1 MSVRQRLT
9 AIRQFLFGDSA
20 RAFGTLSLVLL
31 MLLTIVPAKDYF
43 RQWRGYQNQYRR
55 LIRGRN
61 DATSLTRRFQGGLQQ
76 TWLPELDVVDR
87 CTTCHVGLREAS
99 LVDVKVQPFR
109 PHPPIPH
116 KLTEF
121 GCVLC
126 HQGQGAATTVQEAH
140 NSSES
145 WENPILPARYLEA
158 GCGQCHL
165 DRLTGTPQLNQG
177 RDTLARYGCVRC
189 HTIKTPEGSTLTG
202 TDEPPSLAHI
212 ADKTSREWIAAWLK
226 NPQAYAGSATM
237 PNFQLKDDET
247 RDISAFLM
255 AQSTPHNSSGG
266 SAPVSVPKADDAAA
280 LQEGSSVYGEAFCSS
295 CHAMQNAAGNLVGGD
310 LGPELTLVGS
320 KVKPDWLADWLRNPK
335 AYDPATKMPHY
346 RFDNRQIGLLMG
358 YLAGKSDS
366 SFVGNLHFEAATQ
379 SQIEHGKALVIE
391 RGCASCHEINGV
403 KKPDNFAPELT
414 DVGSRPL
421 AKITFAPGV
430 AHTLPDYIA
439 AKIRNPRSFGSALKM
454 PQYTLAPGQVDA
466 LTTALLA
473 QTERAQNLPASL
485 RIPARRSSDYHP
497 AGKAGQLM
505 EDMSCLSCH
514 SINGRGG
521 DMAPNLTWEGTS
533 VQRTWLVNFF
543 KNPNTLRPAL
553 IRRMPKFNVTDA
565 EANTLADYIMT
576 VYQTPAFDRDQ
587 IEPASLTASEAER
600 GRGLFY
606 SKYACQSCHIVDP
619 VKDKGYI
626 GPTLTQVGIR
636 LNAAW
641 IFHWLKNAQELR
653 PGSLEPVWNMPDSD
667 AQAITAFLMAQKSAP
682 RGSGGVQK

>member
-1 MSVRQRLT
+1 MSVRERL
-9 AIRQFLFGDSA
+9 AAVWQFLFGDSA
-20 RAFGTLSLVLL
+20 RAFGSLSVLL
-31 MLLTIVPAKDYF
+31 LLLLTIVPAKDYF
-43 RQWRGYQNQYRR
+43 RQWRGYQKQYLR
-55 LIRGRN
+55 LIRGRG
-61 DATSLTRRFQGGLQQ
+61 DATSLSRRFQGGQQ
-76 TWLPELDVVDR
+76 QIWLPQLDVVDR

-99 LVDVKVQPFR
+99 LVDVKAQPFR

-126 HQGQGAATTVQEAH
+126 HEGQGTATTVEEAH
-140 NSSES
+140 RSTKS
-145 WENPILPARYLEA
+145 WETPILPARYLEA

-177 RDTLARYGCVRC
+177 RDTLSRYGCVRC
-189 HTIKTPEGSTLTG
+189 HTVKTPDGTMLTG
-202 TDEPPSLAHI
+202 TDDPPSLAHI

-237 PNFQLKDDET
+237 PNFQFKDDEI
-247 RDISAFLM
+247 RDISAFVI
-255 AQSTPHNSSGG
+255 AQSTPHSSSG
-266 SAPVSVPKADDAAA
+266 APVPMPAVRTDDAAV
-280 LQEGSSVYGEAFCSS
+280 QEGSSVYGEAFCSS
-295 CHAMQNAAGNLVGGD
+295 CHAMQNAAGNLVGGN

-320 KVKPDWLADWLRNPK
+320 KVTPEWLADWLRDPK
-335 AYDPATKMPHY
+335 VYAPQTKMPHY
-346 RFDNRQIGLLMG
+346 RFDSKQIGLLMG
-358 YLAGKSDS
+358 FLASKSDS
-366 SFVGNLHFEAATQ
+366 GFLGNLHFDAATRP
-379 SQIEHGKALVIE
+379 QIEHGKALVIE

-414 DVGSRPL
+414 AVGSRPL
-421 AKITFAPGV
+421 AKILFAPGIE
-430 AHTLPDYIA
+430 HTLPDYIA
-439 AKIRNPRSFGSALKM
+439 AKIRNPRSFGNALKM
-454 PQYTLAPGQVDA
+454 PQYTLAPIQVDA
-466 LTTALLA
+466 LATALLA

-485 RIPARRSSDYHP
+485 RVPARKPSDYHP
-497 AGKAGQLM
+497 AGKAGELM

-514 SINGRGG
+514 SIDGRGG

-553 IRRMPKFNVTDA
+553 VRRMPKFNMTDL

-576 VYQTPAFDRDQ
+576 VYQTPAFDRDA
-587 IEPASLTASEAER
+587 IDAARLNASEIER

-606 SKYACQSCHIVDP
+606 GKYGCQSCHIVDP

-641 IFHWLKNAQELR
+641 IFHWLKNAQNLR
-653 PGSLEPVWNMPDSD
+653 PGSLEPVWNMPDND
-667 AQAITAFLMAQKSAP
+667 AQAITAFLMAQKSTP
-682 RGSGGVQK
+682 RAGGAQK